1 METRR
6 ISRRGFMATDV
17 SDDTRLSLNSFFD
30 CILNDRSP
38 NSTVYHGR
46 DSTLVGL
53 LVRKAVYEKRVVTW
67 QEMLKSS

>member
-38 NSTVYHGR
+38 NYQILSNGSR
-46 DSTLVGL
+46 
-53 LVRKAVYEKRVVTW
+53 RVS
-67 QEMLKSS
+67 LGD